1 MMMIST
7 MATIGATIAATGIAE
22 LLPKRTETRIIIKV
36 RTPEENFTQPKKGQ
50 EKFLKDLQNKKKGV
64 FHTMTL
70 NNDNHS
76 LCT

>member
-1 MMMIST
+1 MMIST

-50 EKFLKDLQNKKKGV
+50 EKFLKDL
-64 FHTMTL
+64 
-70 NNDNHS
+70 
-76 LCT
+76 